1 MAERL
6 AGTGP
11 GLSGYARANA
21 KPAHA
26 GRMMSAMR
34 LTSLFVSAA
43 LLLGSAGHLMAETK
57 DFLGR
62 WNLQAT
68 DAQAPAVFWLELTE
82 ENGQVVGKFLNRGGS
97 PVKLASVSITG
108 DQLTFTTAGQG
119 NNPGQT
125 HKATLKGG
133 KLTGEVTMRDRTIT
147 WVGVRPPKWA
157 PANANA
163 AHTFGKPVVLVD
175 GTSLEGWKGQRPDQ
189 PLGWTVEDG
198 AITNG
203 EKANNLVSTQTFKDF
218 KVQAEYK
225 VAEKSNSGIYLR
237 GRYELQ
243 VLDDFGKE
251 PEEHQHMA
259 IYAWTKPLVN
269 VSKKPGEWQAME
281 ATIVGNKVTV
291 ILNGTKVHDNATIQA
306 ITGGALDANED
317 QPGPIMLQ
325 GDHGKVWFRKLVVTP
340 IVKPATE

>member
-1 MAERL
+1 MRLLSSLSLAAALL
-6 AGTGP
+6 AG
-11 GLSGYARANA
+11 
-21 KPAHA
+21 
-26 GRMMSAMR
+26 
-34 LTSLFVSAA
+34 SAA
-43 LLLGSAGHLMAETK
+43 LAVADTR

-62 WNLQAT
+62 WNMQST
-68 DAQAPAVFWLELTE
+68 DATTPAVYWLEVTE
-82 ENGQVVGKFLNRGGS
+82 ENGQLAGKFLNRGGS
-97 PVKLASVSITG
+97 PVKLASVAVKG

-119 NNPGQT
+119 TNPGQT
-125 HKATLKGG
+125 HTATLKDG
-133 KLTGEVTMRDRTIT
+133 KLTGSVTWRDRTIN

-163 AHTFGKPVVLVD
+163 AHTFGTPVVLVD
-175 GTSLEGWKGQRPDQ
+175 GTSLDGWVGQRAGQ
-189 PLGWTVEDG
+189 PLNWTAEGG

-203 EKANNLVSTQTFKDF
+203 EKANNLVSTQKFKDF
-218 KVQAEYK
+218 KIQAEYK

-259 IYAWTKPLVN
+259 IYAWVKPLVN
-269 VSKKPGEWQAME
+269 ASKPAGEWQTME
-281 ATIVGNKVTV
+281 ATIVGNKLTV
-291 ILNGTKVHDNATIQA
+291 ILNGTKVQDNATIQA

-340 IVKPATE
+340 IVKASTE